1 MATSSNPFKPATKVS
16 KKLKVL
22 IYGLPGT
29 GKTRAALSFPR
40 PAVIDSEGGTDLY
53 AGRDGIPDFSVMR
66 AKTMD
71 ELFSAIAF
79 IQSDNGKTFDTL
91 VIDSLTV
98 FYDVQKDAAAKTA
111 GNGEMNMKLW
121 NRVNGRMNTLYIT
134 LMNLPIHVVVIAAET
149 DLFEGEG
156 LNLKRTGS
164 KPDSD
169 KKVMRAFDFV
179 IRMLEDHS
187 AKVIKSR
194 GVGLGATIPAVV
206 WDVFAQSAGMF
217 TDGNT
222 LLLQDDNA
230 AAQRDSIAYSD
241 HWSQSQERL
250 DALYK
255 WAFDSYKATRE
266 DVNKAIQNTGY
277 QIGELSEKGAAE
289 AVAGYTQVKRAAA
302 KEAN

>member
-1 MATSSNPFKPATKVS
+1 MATNNPFKPATKVS

-53 AGRDGIPDFSVMR
+53 AGRDGVPDFSVMR

-91 VIDSLTV
+91 VIDSITV

-111 GNGEMNMKLW
+111 NNGEMNMKLW

-169 KKVMRAFDFV
+169 KKVMRPFDFV

-194 GVGLGATIPAVV
+194 GVGLGATIPSVV
-206 WDVFAQSAGMF
+206 WDVFAQSAGLF
-217 TDGNT
+217 TDGKP
-222 LLLQDDNA
+222 LLLQDDNLA
-230 AAQRDSIAYSD
+230 AMQDSAAYSD
-241 HWSQSQERL
+241 VVHWSLVDGAADRL
-250 DALYK
+250 YAWAEKGGASKDDVNTAIATTGKEITAL
-255 WAFDSYKATRE
+255 TRE
-266 DVNKAIQNTGY
+266 DVIEAINQY
-277 QIGELSEKGAAE
+277 MDA
-289 AVAGYTQVKRAAA
+289 KRAAT
-302 KEAN
+302 KEAQ